1 MKVIQSFLFSIV
13 ILICAANS
21 CDPNEDGHWDGRLTI
36 VNNSNDTIISFLQYN
51 FPDTILLDENA
62 PELNNIIITPNS
74 LGKHYS
80 SIKWE
85 DHISSL
91 NTHKTILI
99 FINSYD
105 TIRKYSWTQIQDDYN
120 ILRRYDL
127 TIDSLQKLD
136 WIITYP

>member
-91 NTHKTILI
+91 NTHKSRICKSIILNVENCANLTFSSI
-99 FINSYD
+99 PFLSSILS
-105 TIRKYSWTQIQDDYN
+105 QIA
-120 ILRRYDL
+120 L
-127 TIDSLQKLD
+127 
-136 WIITYP
+136 